1 MRRTLLAIPL
11 LLLLAACGG
20 GADPAAVAPTGA
32 STATV
37 ATAAS
42 SATAATVAVTPTIAP
57 PLVSADVPLTGPII
71 AFTTEDGYEDT
82 SLGLFDTATGAY
94 RDLHSTLGI
103 APGTASWFDGGCG
116 LYVDGRL
123 FDLRG
128 NLVWTPDEAAEVG
141 GAQGTQLSPDRAW
154 LAHVVES
161 GVAADGAPARR
172 DVEVVRLSPPFER
185 FLLTGNGGGHPAAL
199 LWPVATGADVTWLLY
214 TDFDAEGI
222 LQVYRADPAGG
233 GREQLTAHSAPLT
246 QINAL
251 ALSPDGRRL
260 AYGVRNVVVPQQ
272 PYTYD
277 EADEGWVGIVDL
289 TSGEARQVR
298 LPKLAGVELG
308 RGLVWD
314 AAGERLLVVGDSLPV
329 ADDDPLHG
337 RQVHWLAAGGAVER
351 SFYQAEAPSGQMGW
365 VSPLGDIDT
374 LLFSSGA
381 DTYRYE
387 AGTLRRLEGAE
398 RPPLGMELGRRPVG
412 VLPGVVGFV
421 GVGACGP

>member
-1 MRRTLLAIPL
+1 MIRRTLLAIPL
-11 LLLLAACGG
+11 LLLLSACGG
-20 GADPAAVAPTGA
+20 AADPVAVAPTGA
-32 STATV
+32 ATATV
-37 ATAAS
+37 AAATTAAI
-42 SATAATVAVTPTIAP
+42 SATATTAAAPTTAP
-57 PLVSADVPLTGPII
+57 PPVSADAPLTGPLI
-71 AFTTEDGYEDT
+71 AFTTEDSYEDT

-94 RDLHSTLGI
+94 RDLPSTLGI
-103 APGTASWFDGGCG
+103 APGTVSWFDGGCG

-128 NLVWTPDEAAEVG
+128 NLIWTPDEAAGVG
-141 GAQGTQLSPDRAW
+141 GAQGTQLSPNRAW
-154 LAHVVES
+154 LARVVES
-161 GVAADGAPARR
+161 GAADGGPARR

-199 LWPVATGADVTWLLY
+199 LWADATWLLY

-233 GREQLTAHSAPLT
+233 GREQLTAHTTPLA

-277 EADEGWVGIVDL
+277 DADEGWVGIVEL
-289 TSGEARQVR
+289 GSGEAQQVR

-337 RQVHWLAAGGAVER
+337 RQVHWLAADGAVER
-351 SFYQAEAPSGQMGW
+351 SFYQAEVPSGQMGW
-365 VSPLGDIDT
+365 VSPLGDIAT

-387 AGTLRRLEGAE
+387 AGALRRLEGAE
-398 RPPLGMELGRRPVG
+398 RPPLGMEIGRRPVG
-412 VLPGVVGFV
+412 VLPAVVGFA
-421 GVGACGP
+421 GEGGCGP